1 MHSKKHFLKF
11 WFPVIIYAIIIFW
24 VSSQQQPFGVEIE
37 IVGLDKILHIIEYAI
52 LGFLLAR
59 AFAGSSEKISIR
71 DLVLITFIIGTL
83 YGLTDEFHQHF
94 TPGRVVSIL
103 DLISDAIS
111 SFLGAVIFKALRKS
125 PSGRE
130 HGPLN
135 G

>member
-24 VSSQQQPFGVEIE
+24 VSSQQQPFGIE
-37 IVGLDKILHIIEYAI
+37 IKVIGLDKILHVVEYAV
-52 LGFLLAR
+52 LGFLFAR
-59 AFAGSSEKISIR
+59 AFAGASEKISTR

-103 DLISDAIS
+103 DLAADAIG
-111 SFLGAVIFKALRKS
+111 SFLGAVAFTTLKK
-125 PSGRE
+125 
-130 HGPLN
+130 N
-135 G
+135 